1 MEPVVAAPEEPYS
14 IREEDLPQI
23 MDEYDRLAKE
33 FVKRQKE
40 GRGFISLSNRA
51 ESSLARLM

>member
-33 FVKRQKE
+33 FVASERGKRIQ
-40 GRGFISLSNRA
+40 ILPLHA
-51 ESSLARLM
+51 